1 MGPATIPFFSL
12 EMRALSTVLV
22 ASVVVGLAQAGIYP
36 DDHWN
41 YATQLNTDDEFDSLV
56 KTSIDEGKPSKKKFE
71 TKTKEEKIVQK
82 CMSPFRQ

>member
-1 MGPATIPFFSL
+1 
-12 EMRALSTVLV
+12 VLV

-56 KTSIDEGKPSKKKFE
+56 KTSIDEGKTLFVRWIASE
-71 TKTKEEKIVQK
+71 G
-82 CMSPFRQ
+82 